1 MSAQLGRLQAFL
13 AGAGELEVVAPAPA
27 IRPDYFGRFAKLLG
41 ATVVAT
47 HLASPTAT
55 AHVPAPVPVATAA
68 VAAAPALRD
77 RATTQ
82 SSILSVRKIAAR
94 YLADGRSPLKPVIT
108 MRNPDDD
115 LDAGP
120 IAMALPGGACAI
132 DGVRDDYSKIEQ
144 LASVAATP
152 EHRAQVLV
160 HEAMHCRLG
169 PALLRFVAREPAAAN
184 FAVMFSESSADA
196 MAILTVARKDGVPAA
211 LRALDHWYQVRDE
224 EAASPDTDGHHD
236 SREALVRIRDLL
248 TLAPEK
254 VDSDGAAF
262 ALAITEGLVGASKT
276 FAAWLPADR
285 KDYIAS
291 AEFKAQM
298 TGFHEAV
305 EEMARGYLE
314 GPYELGAPEV
324 KMNDQMLPAGA
335 PATASAWQLL
345 AKKLGPPAF
354 TPLSLRQQAEAISQ
368 SVVASAS
375 ASTSSAQSPALPT
388 AAAAPAAVALR
399 SDDGVAIGRLRSY
412 LSAIYVDPVRAE
424 DPSPDV
430 DQSSTWAPAQLAR

>member
-1 MSAQLGRLQAFL
+1 MSSQLGRLQAFL
-13 AGAGELEVVAPAPA
+13 AGAGALEVIAPAPA

-47 HLASPTAT
+47 QFASPAAT
-55 AHVPAPVPVATAA
+55 AHVPAPAPEAVAA

-115 LDAGP
+115 LEVGP
-120 IAMALPGGACAI
+120 MAMALPGDACAI
-132 DGVRDDYSKIEQ
+132 DGVRDDYSKIEL

-169 PALLRFVAREPAAAN
+169 PALLRFVAREPAAAD

-211 LRALDHWYQVRDE
+211 LRALEHWYQVRDE
-224 EAASPDTDGHHD
+224 EAASPHTDGHHD
-236 SREALVRIRDLL
+236 SRETLKRVRNLL
-248 TLAPEK
+248 TTAPEK
-254 VDSDGAAF
+254 LDSDGAAF
-262 ALAITEGLVGASKT
+262 ALAITEGMAGASQT

-285 KDYIAS
+285 KDYISS
-291 AEFKAQM
+291 AEFKTHM
-298 TGFHEAV
+298 IGFHEAV

-314 GPYELGAPEV
+314 GPYELGAPEI
-324 KMNDQMLPAGA
+324 KMNDQVLSAGA
-335 PATASAWQLL
+335 PAAASTWQLL
-345 AKKLGPPAF
+345 ARKLGPQAF
-354 TPLSLRQQAEAISQ
+354 TASSLRQQAETISDSAI
-368 SVVASAS
+368 ASAI
-375 ASTSSAQSPALPT
+375 TGGAQSPIL
-388 AAAAPAAVALR
+388 AAATATPAAVALR
-399 SDDGVAIGRLRSY
+399 AGDGMAIGRLRSH
-412 LSAIYVDPVRAE
+412 LSAIYVDPVPAE
-424 DPSPDV
+424 DPSPDL
-430 DQSSTWAPAQLAR
+430 DQRSSWAPAQPAM

>member
-1 MSAQLGRLQAFL
+1 MSGQLPRLQAFL
-13 AGAGELEVVAPAPA
+13 AGAGELEVVTPAPA
-27 IRPDYFGRFAKLLG
+27 IRPDYFARFAKLLG

-47 HLASPTAT
+47 HLASPAAT
-55 AHVPAPVPVATAA
+55 AHVPAPAPVAAAA

-77 RATTQ
+77 RSTTQ

-108 MRNPDDD
+108 VRNPGDD
-115 LDAGP
+115 LDVGP
-120 IAMALPGGACAI
+120 IAMALPDGACAI

-169 PALLRFVAREPAAAN
+169 PALLRFVARAPAAAD

-196 MAILTVARKDGVPAA
+196 MAILTVARKDGAPAA
-211 LRALDHWYQVRDE
+211 LRALDHWYKVRDE
-224 EAASPDTDGHHD
+224 EAASLQTDGHHD
-236 SREALVRIRDLL
+236 SRETLMRIRDLL
-248 TLAPEK
+248 TMAPEK

-262 ALAITEGLVGASKT
+262 ALAITEGLAGASKT

-298 TGFHEAV
+298 ASFYEAV
-305 EEMARGYLE
+305 EEMAQGYLE
-314 GPYELGAPEV
+314 GPYELSAPEV

-335 PATASAWQLL
+335 PATVSAWQLL
-345 AKKLGPPAF
+345 AKKLGPQAF
-354 TPLSLRQQAEAISQ
+354 TPLSLRQQAEAISH
-368 SVVASAS
+368 SFIAS
-375 ASTSSAQSPALPT
+375 ASTGSAQSPPLV
-388 AAAAPAAVALR
+388 AAPAAPAALALR
-399 SDDGVAIGRLRSY
+399 EGDGVAIGRLRDH
-412 LSAIYVDPVRAE
+412 LSAIYTDPVRDE

-430 DQSSTWAPAQLAR
+430 EQCSSGAPAQPVR